1 VKVHRNAARGAARR
15 EARGAR
21 VAADG
26 IAREET
32 MDVTLQ
38 DSEVN
43 LLVRV
48 LTQDLSSLRMEISN
62 TESYDMRE
70 SLKGDE
76 EVLKSIIRRLNP
88 TVPL

>member
-1 VKVHRNAARGAARR
+1 
-15 EARGAR
+15 
-21 VAADG
+21 
-26 IAREET
+26 

>member
-1 VKVHRNAARGAARR
+1 
-15 EARGAR
+15 
-21 VAADG
+21 
-26 IAREET
+26 
-32 MDVTLQ
+32 MDLTLQ

-48 LTQDLSSLRMEISN
+48 LTQDLSSLKMEISN

-70 SLKGDE
+70 WLKGDE
-76 EVLKSIIRRLNP
+76 EVMKSIIRRLNP